1 MSKKS
6 TQAARVRKQK
16 ITNFLALGFLVIML
30 LFFILYTTQ
39 NALLYI
45 HTNSNELYEYSGHFE
60 LNEIRR
66 HRNTAYRFTLDNG
79 DTITANPDIM
89 QYNQRI
95 DDFSELHFLYTPSKN
110 IIFFEYTAVE
120 ITTLD
125 GTIIFLDKNDS
136 ISEAMQCIYLGI
148 AFTVLLFAMNIVSWL
163 CLGRGKSR
171 KKKK

>member
-6 TQAARVRKQK
+6 TQASRVKKQK
-16 ITNFLALGFLVIML
+16 ITDFLLLVFLAIML
-30 LFFILYTTQ
+30 LFFVLFAVQ
-39 NALLYI
+39 NALLYT
-45 HTNSNELYEYSGHFE
+45 HTNSNELYEYSGHFKV
-60 LNEIRR
+60 NEIHRP
-66 HRNTAYRFTLDNG
+66 RNTTYRFTLNNG

-89 QYNQRI
+89 QCNQGI
-95 DDFSELHFLYTPSKN
+95 EEFSELRFLYTPTKN

-136 ISEAMQCIYLGI
+136 ISEAKQGIYLGI
-148 AFTVLLFAMNIVSWL
+148 AFTVLLLAMNIICWL

-171 KKKK
+171 KKKN